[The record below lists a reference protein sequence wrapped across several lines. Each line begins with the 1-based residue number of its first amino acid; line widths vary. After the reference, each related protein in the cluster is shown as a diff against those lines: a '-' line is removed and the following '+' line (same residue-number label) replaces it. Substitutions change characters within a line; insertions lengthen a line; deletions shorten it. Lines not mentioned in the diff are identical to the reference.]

1 MSLHVF
7 HPGETAAVESET
19 VFCHLFS
26 RFPAELFN
34 EPMLAYEFVW
44 FCLHNV
50 SVLQEK
56 VPMYRHSFPNLL
68 KVTSP
73 FLTTHPG
80 TFDRGSDAILFTFRF
95 VQQFLAWNS
104 PGLISEYMELLPS
117 LLAPETAIELLHT
130 LLDLPCLAAALDLQ
144 HRLVRFGN

>member
-1 MSLHVF
+1 M
-7 HPGETAAVESET
+7 AAVESEA

-34 EPMLAYEFVW
+34 EPMLAYEFVR

-68 KVTSP
+68 KVTFP
-73 FLTTHPG
+73 FHYTKFKRLD
-80 TFDRGSDAILFTFRF
+80 F
-95 VQQFLAWNS
+95 NS
-104 PGLISEYMELLPS
+104 GQME
-117 LLAPETAIELLHT
+117 
-130 LLDLPCLAAALDLQ
+130 
-144 HRLVRFGN
+144 